1 MRLIV
6 LDTET
11 TGLEPSQGHKIIEIG
26 GVEVVD
32 RKLTGRHFHK
42 YINPGRDIDDGAFE
56 VHGISSE
63 FLADKPTFAEIA
75 EEFINFVQGAEL
87 VIHNASFDV
96 SFLNYELSLLEQTPG
111 TIEEHCKVTDSLA
124 LARHK
129 HPGKKNSLDAL
140 CRRYAVDNSARQL
153 HGALLDAEILA
164 DVYLLMTGGQTVLF
178 ATTQDTIGQSIE
190 DQEAPA
196 RIASDRPALKV
207 LLPSGEEIAAHN
219 AMIDF
224 LDQQNS
230 KGSLWRR
237 MDARPT
243 VSTEPL

>member
-32 RKLTGRHFHK
+32 RKLTGKHFHK
-42 YINPGRDIDDGAFE
+42 YINPQRDIDDGAFE

-75 EEFINFVQGAEL
+75 EEFVDFVKGAEL

-96 SFLNYELSLLEQTPG
+96 SFLNYELSLLEQAPG
-111 TIEEHCKVTDSLA
+111 TIEEHCQVTDSLA

-129 HPGKKNSLDAL
+129 HPGQKNSLDAL

-164 DVYLLMTGGQTVLF
+164 DVYLLMTGGQTALF
-178 ATTQDTIGQSIE
+178 ATDQDSVVVSGVNQPSAT
-190 DQEAPA
+190 
-196 RIASDRPALKV
+196 RIPSDRPALKV
-207 LLPSGEEIAAHN
+207 IIPSAEEIAAHD
-219 AMIDF
+219 AMIAF

-230 KGSLWRR
+230 QGSLWKRLENNSE
-237 MDARPT
+237 A
-243 VSTEPL
+243 SL

>member
-32 RKLTGRHFHK
+32 RKLTGKHFHK
-42 YINPGRDIDDGAFE
+42 YINPQRDIDDGAFE

-75 EEFINFVQGAEL
+75 EEFVDFVKGAEL

-111 TIEEHCKVTDSLA
+111 TIEEHCQVTDSLA

-129 HPGKKNSLDAL
+129 HPGQKNSLDAL

-164 DVYLLMTGGQTVLF
+164 DVYLLMTGGQTALF
-178 ATTQDTIGQSIE
+178 ATDQDSVVVSGVNQPSPT
-190 DQEAPA
+190 
-196 RIASDRPALKV
+196 RIPSDRPALKV
-207 LLPSGEEIAAHN
+207 IIPSAEEIAAHD
-219 AMIDF
+219 AMIAF

-230 KGSLWRR
+230 QGSLWKRLENNSE
-237 MDARPT
+237 A
-243 VSTEPL
+243 SL

>member
-32 RKLTGRHFHK
+32 RKLTGKHFHR
-42 YINPGRDIDDGAFE
+42 YINPERAIDDGALE
-56 VHGISSE
+56 VHGITSE

-75 EEFINFVQGAEL
+75 EEFIDFAKGAEL

-96 SFLNYELSLLEQTPG
+96 SFLNYELSLLDQSLG
-111 TIEEHCKVTDSLA
+111 TIEEHCHVTDSLA

-129 HPGKKNSLDAL
+129 HPGQKNSLDAL

-164 DVYLLMTGGQTVLF
+164 DVYLLMTGGQTGLF
-178 ATTQDTIGQSIE
+178 ATTQDTLGEPGE
-190 DQEAPA
+190 DRVTPT

-207 LLPSGEEIAAHN
+207 LLASVEEIAAHN

-230 KGSLWRR
+230 NGSLWRR
-237 MDARPT
+237 LENDAEANA
-243 VSTEPL
+243 SS

>member
-32 RKLTGRHFHK
+32 RKLTGKHFHK
-42 YINPGRDIDDGAFE
+42 YINPQRDIDDGAFE

-75 EEFINFVQGAEL
+75 EEFVDFVKGAEL

-96 SFLNYELSLLEQTPG
+96 SFLNYELSLLEQAPG
-111 TIEEHCKVTDSLA
+111 TIEEHCQVTDSLA

-129 HPGKKNSLDAL
+129 HPGQKNSLDAL

-164 DVYLLMTGGQTVLF
+164 DVYLLMTGGQTALF
-178 ATTQDTIGQSIE
+178 ATDQDSVVVSGVNQPSPT
-190 DQEAPA
+190 
-196 RIASDRPALKV
+196 RIPSDRPALKV
-207 LLPSGEEIAAHN
+207 IIPSAEEIAAHD
-219 AMIDF
+219 AMIAF

-230 KGSLWRR
+230 QGSLWRR
-237 MDARPT
+237 LENNSEA
-243 VSTEPL
+243 SL

>member
-11 TGLEPSQGHKIIEIG
+11 TGLEPAQGHKIIEIG

-42 YINPGRDIDDGAFE
+42 YINPLRDIDDGAFE

-63 FLADKPTFAEIA
+63 FLADKPTFADIA
-75 EEFINFVQGAEL
+75 EEFIEFVRDAEL

-96 SFLNYELSLLEQTPG
+96 SFLNNELSLLEG
-111 TIEEHCKVTDSLA
+111 DLGKIEDHCEVTDSLA

-129 HPGKKNSLDAL
+129 HPGQKNSLNAL

-164 DVYLLMTGGQTVLF
+164 DVYLLMTGGQTAMF
-178 ATTQDTIGQSIE
+178 ASNQDSVVDAGENQRSNRL
-190 DQEAPA
+190 AP
-196 RIASDRPALKV
+196 DRPALKV
-207 LLPSGEEIAAHN
+207 VVASAAELAAHH

-224 LDQQNS
+224 LDKQNS
-230 KGSLWRR
+230 KGSVWRR
-237 MDARPT
+237 FEDGLDPVA
-243 VSTEPL
+243 S

>member
-1 MRLIV
+1 LRLIV

-32 RKLTGRHFHK
+32 RKLTGKHFHK
-42 YINPGRDIDDGAFE
+42 YINPQRDIDDGAFE

-75 EEFINFVQGAEL
+75 EEFVDFVKGAEL

-111 TIEEHCKVTDSLA
+111 TIEEHCQVTDSLA

-129 HPGKKNSLDAL
+129 HPGQKNSLDAL

-164 DVYLLMTGGQTVLF
+164 DVYLLMTGGQTALF
-178 ATTQDTIGQSIE
+178 ATDQDSVVVSGVNQPSPT
-190 DQEAPA
+190 
-196 RIASDRPALKV
+196 RIPSDRPALKV
-207 LLPSGEEIAAHN
+207 IIPSAEEIAAHD
-219 AMIDF
+219 AMIAF

-230 KGSLWRR
+230 QGSLWRR
-237 MDARPT
+237 LENNSEA
-243 VSTEPL
+243 SL

>member
-32 RKLTGRHFHK
+32 RKLTGKHFHK
-42 YINPGRDIDDGAFE
+42 YINPQRDIDDGAFE

-75 EEFINFVQGAEL
+75 GEFIDFAKGAEL

-111 TIEEHCKVTDSLA
+111 TIEEHCQVTDSLA

-129 HPGKKNSLDAL
+129 HPGQKNSLDAL

-164 DVYLLMTGGQTVLF
+164 DVYLLMTGGQTALF
-178 ATTQDTIGQSIE
+178 ATDQDSVAVSAVNQPSPT
-190 DQEAPA
+190 
-196 RIASDRPALKV
+196 RIPTDRPALKV
-207 LLPSGEEIAAHN
+207 IKPSAEEIAAHD
-219 AMIDF
+219 AMIAF

-230 KGSLWRR
+230 QGSLWKRLENNSE
-237 MDARPT
+237 A
-243 VSTEPL
+243 SL

>member
-32 RKLTGRHFHK
+32 RKLTGKHFHK
-42 YINPGRDIDDGAFE
+42 YINPQRDIDDGAFE

-75 EEFINFVQGAEL
+75 EEFVDFVKGAEL

-111 TIEEHCKVTDSLA
+111 TIEEHCQVTDSLA

-129 HPGKKNSLDAL
+129 HPGQKNSLDAL

-164 DVYLLMTGGQTVLF
+164 DVYLLMTGGQTALF
-178 ATTQDTIGQSIE
+178 ATDQDSVVVSGVNQPSPT
-190 DQEAPA
+190 
-196 RIASDRPALKV
+196 RIPSDRPALKV
-207 LLPSGEEIAAHN
+207 IIPSAEEIAAHD
-219 AMIDF
+219 AMIAF

-230 KGSLWRR
+230 QGSLWRR
-237 MDARPT
+237 LENNSEA
-243 VSTEPL
+243 SL

>member
-32 RKLTGRHFHK
+32 RKLTGKHFHK
-42 YINPGRDIDDGAFE
+42 YINPQRDIDDGAFE

-75 EEFINFVQGAEL
+75 EEFVDFVKGAEL

-111 TIEEHCKVTDSLA
+111 TIEEHCQVTDSLA

-129 HPGKKNSLDAL
+129 HPGQKNSLDAL

-164 DVYLLMTGGQTVLF
+164 DVYLLMTGGQTALF
-178 ATTQDTIGQSIE
+178 ATDQDSAVVSAANQPSPT
-190 DQEAPA
+190 
-196 RIASDRPALKV
+196 RIPTDRPALKV
-207 LLPSGEEIAAHN
+207 IKPSAEEIAAHD
-219 AMIDF
+219 AMIAF

-230 KGSLWRR
+230 RGSLWKRLENNPE
-237 MDARPT
+237 A
-243 VSTEPL
+243 SL

>member
-11 TGLEPSQGHKIIEIG
+11 TGLETSQGHKIIEIG

-32 RKLTGRHFHK
+32 RKLTGKHFHK
-42 YINPGRDIDDGAFE
+42 YINPQRDIDDGAFE

-75 EEFINFVQGAEL
+75 EEFVDFVKGAEL

-96 SFLNYELSLLEQTPG
+96 SFLNYELSLLEQPLG
-111 TIEEHCKVTDSLA
+111 TIEEHCQVTDSLA

-129 HPGKKNSLDAL
+129 HPGQKNSLDAL

-164 DVYLLMTGGQTVLF
+164 DVYLLMTGGQTALF
-178 ATTQDTIGQSIE
+178 ATDQDSVMASAK
-190 DQEAPA
+190 DQPSPT
-196 RIASDRPALKV
+196 RIPTDRPALKV
-207 LLPSGEEIAAHN
+207 IIPSAEEIAAHD
-219 AMIDF
+219 AMIEF

-230 KGSLWRR
+230 QGSLWRR
-237 MDARPT
+237 LEK
-243 VSTEPL
+243 V